1 MSEEENEWVAE
12 IRNNIRYQLDSIVK
26 EEIWKLSVDATAL
39 EKTIKDLNLYPIIGD
54 SLKSKVAN
62 EIGNRLRCYDTHMA
76 GLLDK
81 AFESVWTEQLQRAME
96 DRVRRKIDNFIDK
109 AIQDK
114 LKGFM
119 T

>member
-1 MSEEENEWVAE
+1 MTSEESEWIDT
-12 IRNNIRYQLDSIVK
+12 IRDNIRDQLDAIVK
-26 EEIWKLSVDATAL
+26 EEIRKLSVDTTAL
-39 EKTIKDLNLYPIIGD
+39 EKTIKDLNLYPLIGK
-54 SLKSKVAN
+54 SLESKVAN
-62 EIGNRLRCYDTHMA
+62 EIGNRLRCET
-76 GLLDK
+76 GCLINK
-81 AFESVWTEQLQRAME
+81 AFESVWTEQLQEAME